1 VICPGIVSPH
11 FLANI
16 VHPKYR
22 GKNLTDDEYGT
33 GMGLAVKQHA
43 NVVPDL
49 VNYKAEASPFQLFMF
64 KLNVLENVKPLDWW
78 KSQAGRLNQETL
90 SVVQDFYFV

>member
-1 VICPGIVSPH
+1 LCHSH

-33 GMGLAVKQHA
+33 GMDLAAKQHSA
-43 NVVPDL
+43 VIPDL
-49 VNYKAEASPFQLFMF
+49 VNYKAEAPPFQPFMF
-64 KLNVLENVKPLDWW
+64 QQNVLE
-78 KSQAGRLNQETL
+78 SEATG
-90 SVVQDFYFV
+90 VVEITVRPFESRIY